1 MIELFKKEIAGK
13 KSLEDKINHLREMLQ
28 LVCLKIFYD
37 KGHFAKLTF
46 TGGTA
51 LRMLYDL
58 RRFSEDLDFFL
69 TVKSGYDFGEIT
81 SDLKRF
87 FGLNGIEMSLKTW
100 GLNNVDSGT
109 MKFPELLKNVG
120 LSRAGDF
127 DISIELEI
135 NLDPPKGGE
144 VERTL
149 ISRMFMLNIAHFS
162 LPSLY
167 ATKLHACFFRKY
179 IKGRDF
185 YDLLWYIGKKIKP
198 DYALLNNAIRQT
210 EGEFEALN
218 DNNLKVFLLR
228 RLEKIDFAEVRK
240 DVERF
245 LEDKSELKLL
255 NLKTLEGGVKHVYGV

>member
-1 MIELFKKEIAGK
+1 MIELLKKEIAGK
-13 KSLEDKINHLREMLQ
+13 KSLDDKINHLREMLQ
-28 LVCLKIFYD
+28 FMCLKTFYD
-37 KGHFAKLTF
+37 KGHFARLTF

-51 LRMLYDL
+51 LRILYEL

-69 TVKSGYDFGEIT
+69 TKKSGYDFDEVA

-109 MKFPELLKNVG
+109 MKFHELLKNVG
-120 LSRAGDF
+120 LSRAGNI

-135 NLDPPKGGE
+135 NLDPPRGGE
-144 VERTL
+144 IKRTL
-149 ISRMFMLNIAHFS
+149 VNRMFMLNIAHFS

-179 IKGRDF
+179 VKGRDF
-185 YDLLWYIGKKIKP
+185 YDLLWYISKSIKP
-198 DYALLNNAIRQT
+198 DYTLLNNAIHQT
-210 EGEFEALN
+210 EGEFEPLSE
-218 DNNLKVFLLR
+218 NNLKDFLLG
-228 RLEKIDFAEVRK
+228 RLEKIDFTEVRK

-245 LEDKSELKLL
+245 LEDRHELKLL
-255 NLKTLEGGVKHVYGV
+255 NRETLEGGVRHVYGT